1 MHRDRLHAE
10 SEAKRKALE
19 SELNAKL
26 AKAEDTIAATKKSAM
41 SNVEGIAVDTASAI
55 VQRLIGT
62 APDAG
67 AVKSAVADALKR

>member
-1 MHRDRLHAE
+1 MIDVPDPVLEITTVADDLVVAHRGTEVIRLE
-10 SEAKRKALE
+10 GLSP
-19 SELNAKL
+19 
-26 AKAEDTIAATKKSAM
+26 DTSYD
-41 SNVEGIAVDTASAI
+41 VEGIAVDTASAI